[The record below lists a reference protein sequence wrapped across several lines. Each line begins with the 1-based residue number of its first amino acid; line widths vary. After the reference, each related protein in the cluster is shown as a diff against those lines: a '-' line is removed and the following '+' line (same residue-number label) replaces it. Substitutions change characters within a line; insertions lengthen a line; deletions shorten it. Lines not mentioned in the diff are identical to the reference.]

1 MAPLKPIDKDRLI
14 DADKIFSANLAKVS
28 PSSSTVNLAK
38 KKKVRN
44 ELKRKK

>member
-1 MAPLKPIDKDRLI
+1 MAPLKSIDKDRLI
-14 DADKIFSANLAKVS
+14 DADKIFSADVVEVS
-28 PSSSTVNLAK
+28 PYSSTVNLA